1 MNESQKVVLV
11 NKLES
16 IVEAHKQELKSAMDE
31 GADNAVELLKGIA
44 ILSGILLIVYLIY
57 QAKSGK
63 ETSNKLSTRL
73 NARMAPLITKA
84 LQKGT
89 TMFMEEAMNKL
100 VDYLSSRQHNEATDN
115 EHVSSE

>member
-16 IVEAHKQELKSAMDE
+16 IVETHKQELKSAIDE
-31 GADNAVELLKGIA
+31 SADNAVDLLKGLA
-44 ILSGILLIVYLIY
+44 ILSSILLIVYLIY

-63 ETSNKLSTRL
+63 EASNKLSSRL

-89 TMFMEEAMNKL
+89 TMFMVEAMDKL
-100 VDYLSSRQHNEATDN
+100 VDYLSSRQHKEETDKG
-115 EHVSSE
+115 HVSSE